1 MTTSII
7 IPVFNREKFVGRAIR
22 SALANGKMSD
32 IEIIVI
38 NDASTDHTLEVLDS
52 FNNKIKII
60 NNSKNLG
67 LPSSLNVGIKKSTG
81 KYIFRLD
88 SDDYIH
94 EKTIVTLR
102 TILDLNNNIDG
113 ISCDY
118 TIINDIQNVIETCS
132 AESDPIGCGIL
143 FRREHIIELG
153 LYDEEMKW
161 HEDKEFFERYTKKY
175 KLFNLPVSF
184 YRYYKHGRNMTL
196 NKNKSDQYLKKL
208 EEKINE
214 L

>member
-7 IPVFNREKFVGRAIR
+7 IPVYNREKFVGRAIR

-52 FNNKIKII
+52 FNNKIQII

-88 SDDYIH
+88 SSDYIH

-102 TILDLNNNIDG
+102 TILDLNNNID
-113 ISCDY
+113 
-118 TIINDIQNVIETCS
+118 E
-132 AESDPIGCGIL
+132 
-143 FRREHIIELG
+143 
-153 LYDEEMKW
+153 
-161 HEDKEFFERYTKKY
+161 
-175 KLFNLPVSF
+175 
-184 YRYYKHGRNMTL
+184 
-196 NKNKSDQYLKKL
+196 
-208 EEKINE
+208 
-214 L
+214 